1 MVLSPAFEK
10 ALDDEIE
17 ARVNERI
24 TKVLEIIS
32 KNYKI
37 KYSRLL
43 SDLAI
48 VEAEMSSSAIN
59 CHGITKS
66 GQRCQ
71 RPGKYNG
78 YCKNH
83 ASQRPEVRNTGGG
96 GRARSPPATNQHT
109 HTLPPLFMKGCPACE
124 NNACKKSLRI

>member
-1 MVLSPAFEK
+1 MVLSHAFEQ
-10 ALDDEIE
+10 ALEAEIE

-37 KYSRLL
+37 TYSRLL
-43 SDLAI
+43 NDLAQI
-48 VEAEMSSSAIN
+48 DSNEDAMCCGV
-59 CHGITKS
+59 TKA
-66 GQRCQ
+66 GKRCQ
-71 RPGKYNG
+71 RPGKYEG

-83 ASQRPEVRNTGGG
+83 KNQKPDVRVTRVN
-96 GRARSPPATNQHT
+96 SPQKVFHT

-124 NNACKKSLRI
+124 SNKCAKSLRI

>member
-1 MVLSPAFEK
+1 MVLSPAFEQ
-10 ALDDEIE
+10 ALEAEIE

-37 KYSRLL
+37 TYARLL
-43 SDLAI
+43 SDLAS
-48 VEAEMSSSAIN
+48 VEKPSGESM
-59 CHGITKS
+59 CCGVTKN
-66 GQRCQ
+66 GKRCQ
-71 RPGKYNG
+71 RPGKYEG

-83 ASQRPEVRNTGGG
+83 RSQKPDIRVTKVN
-96 GRARSPPATNQHT
+96 SPQKVAHT

-124 NNACKKSLRI
+124 SNKCSKSLRI

>member
-10 ALDDEIE
+10 ALEDEIE

-43 SDLAI
+43 NDLAI
-48 VEAEMSSSAIN
+48 VEGGGSSTY

-83 ASQRPEVRNTGGG
+83 ASQKPEVRNTGGG
-96 GRARSPPATNQHT
+96 GRTKSPPAVHQHT

-124 NNACKKSLRI
+124 NNSCKKSLRI